1 MRQIY
6 LDNNATTRVAPE
18 VLEAMLPCYQDAYG
32 NASSVHAFGQEAKG
46 LLDNARQ
53 QVARMLNAEV
63 NEIIFTSGGTESDN
77 LAIRGVADA
86 STRPRKHLITT
97 RVEHHAVLHTC
108 QALQKA
114 GINVTYL
121 PVDVEGLVDPE
132 DVRKAIT
139 PDTLLISVM
148 HSNNET
154 GTTQALK
161 EIGQIALEH
170 DVYFHTDAV
179 QAAGKLP
186 LNVDDFNAD
195 LVSVAG
201 HKFHA
206 PKGVGALYVR
216 KGTRLRPLFFGG
228 AHERNR
234 RAGTENVPQ
243 VVGLGAAAELA
254 ENGLEGRARSIGEL
268 RDYLEHE
275 VSRQIPD
282 VALNGSRTSRI
293 SNTSN
298 LRFERTDSESLVI
311 NLDLAGVACST
322 GSACASGS
330 IEPSHVLLALGLSM
344 EQAFSSIRFSLSRY
358 TTREEIDA
366 VLEILPGVVSR
377 CRETAP
383 AGARLHSQGLSQRM
397 TND

>member
-18 VLEAMLPCYQDAYG
+18 VLDAILPCYQNAYG
-32 NASSVHAFGQEAKG
+32 NASSVHALGQEAKG

-53 QVARMLNAEV
+53 QLAHLLNAEP
-63 NEIIFTSGGTESDN
+63 NEIVFTSGGTESDN
-77 LAIRGVADA
+77 LAIRGVAEA
-86 STRPRKHLITT
+86 SPRPRKHIITT

-108 QALQKA
+108 QALQKS
-114 GINVTYL
+114 GIDVTYL
-121 PVDVEGLVDPE
+121 PVNGEGLVDPQ

-139 PDTLLISVM
+139 PDTILISVM
-148 HSNNET
+148 HSNNEI

-186 LNVDDFNAD
+186 LDVNDSNVD
-195 LVSVAG
+195 LLSVAG

-243 VVGLGAAAELA
+243 IVGLGAAAELA
-254 ENGLEGRARSIGEL
+254 GKGLEDRARSVGEL
-268 RDYLEHE
+268 RDYFEDE
-275 VSRQIPD
+275 ACRRIPG
-282 VALNGSRTSRI
+282 VALNGSRTLRI

-298 LRFERTDSESLVI
+298 LRFERADSESLVI

-330 IEPSHVLLALGLSM
+330 IEPSHVLLALGLPI
-344 EQAFSSIRFSLSRY
+344 EQAFSSVRFSLSRY
-358 TTREEIDA
+358 TTRAEIDE
-366 VLEILPGVVSR
+366 VLEVLPGVVSR
-377 CRETAP
+377 CREASP
-383 AGARLHSQGLSQRM
+383 ANTRLHAKV
-397 TND
+397 

>member
-18 VLEAMLPCYQDAYG
+18 VLDAMLPCYQGAYG
-32 NASSVHAFGQEAKG
+32 NASSVHALGQEAKG

-53 QVARMLNAEV
+53 QLAHLLNAEP
-63 NEIIFTSGGTESDN
+63 NEIVFTSGGTESDN
-77 LAIRGVADA
+77 LAIRGIAEA
-86 STRPRKHLITT
+86 SPRPAKHIITT

-108 QALQKA
+108 QALQKS
-114 GINVTYL
+114 GIDVTYL
-121 PVDVEGLVDPE
+121 PVNGEGLVDPQ

-139 PDTLLISVM
+139 PDTILISVM
-148 HSNNET
+148 HSNNEI

-186 LNVDDFNAD
+186 LDVNESNVD
-195 LVSVAG
+195 LLSVAG

-243 VVGLGAAAELA
+243 IVGLGAAAELA
-254 ENGLEGRARSIGEL
+254 GKGLEDRARSVGEL
-268 RDYLEHE
+268 RDYFEDE
-275 VSRQIPD
+275 VCRRIPG
-282 VALNGSRTSRI
+282 VALNGSRTFRI

-298 LRFERTDSESLVI
+298 LRFERADSESLVI

-330 IEPSHVLLALGLSM
+330 IEPSHVLLALGLPI
-344 EQAFSSIRFSLSRY
+344 EQAFSSVRFSLSRY
-358 TTREEIDA
+358 TTRAEIDE
-366 VLEILPGVVSR
+366 VLEVLPGVVSR
-377 CRETAP
+377 CREASP
-383 AGARLHSQGLSQRM
+383 ANTRLHAKV
-397 TND
+397 

>member
-18 VLEAMLPCYQDAYG
+18 VLDAMLPCYQGAYG
-32 NASSVHAFGQEAKG
+32 NASSVHALGQEAKG

-53 QVARMLNAEV
+53 QLAHLLNAEP
-63 NEIIFTSGGTESDN
+63 NEIVFTSGGTESDN
-77 LAIRGVADA
+77 LAIRGIAEA
-86 STRPRKHLITT
+86 SPRPAKHIITT

-108 QALQKA
+108 QALQKS
-114 GINVTYL
+114 GIDVTYL
-121 PVDVEGLVDPE
+121 PVNGEGMVDPQ

-139 PDTLLISVM
+139 PDTILISVM
-148 HSNNET
+148 HSNNEI
-154 GTTQALK
+154 GTTQAVK

-179 QAAGKLP
+179 QAAGKL
-186 LNVDDFNAD
+186 LLDVDDLNAD
-195 LVSVAG
+195 LLSLAG

-243 VVGLGAAAELA
+243 IVALGAAAELA
-254 ENGLEGRARSIGEL
+254 GDGLEDRARSIGEL
-268 RDYLEHE
+268 RDYFENE
-275 VSRQIPD
+275 VCRRIPEI
-282 VALNGSRTSRI
+282 ALNGSRILRI

-298 LRFERTDSESLVI
+298 LRFERADSESLVI

-330 IEPSHVLLALGLSM
+330 IEPSHVLLALGLPI
-344 EQAFSSIRFSLSRY
+344 EQAFSSVRFSLSRY
-358 TTREEIDA
+358 TTRDEIDT
-366 VLEILPGVVSR
+366 VLDILPGVVSR

-383 AGARLHSQGLSQRM
+383 AGSRLHA
-397 TND
+397 NV

>member
-18 VLEAMLPCYQDAYG
+18 VLDAMLPCYQNAYG
-32 NASSVHAFGQEAKG
+32 NASSVHALGQEAKG

-53 QVARMLNAEV
+53 QLARLLNAEA
-63 NEIIFTSGGTESDN
+63 NEIVFTSGGTESDN
-77 LAIRGVADA
+77 LALRGVAEA
-86 STRPRKHLITT
+86 SPRSKKHIITT

-108 QALQKA
+108 QVLQKS
-114 GINVTYL
+114 GIDVTYL
-121 PVDVEGLVDPE
+121 AVNGDGLADPQ

-139 PDTLLISVM
+139 PDTILISVM
-148 HSNNET
+148 HSNNEI

-161 EIGQIALEH
+161 EVGQIALEH

-186 LNVDDFNAD
+186 LDVDELQAD
-195 LVSVAG
+195 LLSVAG

-216 KGTRLRPLFFGG
+216 KGTRLRPLLFGG

-243 VVGLGAAAELA
+243 IVGLGAAAELA
-254 ENGLEGRARSIGEL
+254 GKGLEDRARSIGDL
-268 RDYLEHE
+268 RDYFEHE
-275 VSRQIPD
+275 VSQRIAG
-282 VALNGSRTSRI
+282 VALNGSRASRI

-298 LRFERTDSESLVI
+298 LRFERADSESLVI

-330 IEPSHVLLALGLSM
+330 IEPSHVLLALGLPV
-344 EQAFSSIRFSLSRY
+344 EQAFSSVRFSLSRY
-358 TTREEIDA
+358 TTHDEIET
-366 VLEILPGVVSR
+366 VLDILPGVVSR
-377 CRETAP
+377 CREAAP
-383 AGARLHSQGLSQRM
+383 AGSRLHARV
-397 TND
+397 

>member
-18 VLEAMLPCYQDAYG
+18 VLEAMLPCYQNAYG
-32 NASSVHAFGQEAKG
+32 NASSVHALGQEAKG

-53 QVARMLNAEV
+53 QLAHILNAEA
-63 NEIIFTSGGTESDN
+63 NEVVFTSGGTESDN
-77 LAIRGVADA
+77 LAIRGVAEA
-86 STRPRKHLITT
+86 SPRPRKHIITT

-108 QALQKA
+108 QALQKS
-114 GINVTYL
+114 GIDVTYL
-121 PVDVEGLVDPE
+121 PVNGEGLVDPQ

-139 PDTLLISVM
+139 PDTILISVM
-148 HSNNET
+148 HSNNEI

-161 EIGQIALEH
+161 EIGQAAMEH

-186 LNVDDFNAD
+186 LDVNDLNVD
-195 LVSVAG
+195 LLSVAG

-206 PKGVGALYVR
+206 PKGIGALYVR

-243 VVGLGAAAELA
+243 IVGLGAAAELA
-254 ENGLEGRARSIGEL
+254 QNGLEDRARSIGEL
-268 RDYLEHE
+268 RDYFENE
-275 VSRQIPD
+275 VCRRIPE

-298 LRFERTDSESLVI
+298 LRFEGADSESLVI

-330 IEPSHVLLALGLSM
+330 IEPSHVLLALGLPI
-344 EQAFSSIRFSLSRY
+344 EQAFSSVRFSLSRY
-358 TTREEIDA
+358 TTRDEIEA
-366 VLEILPGVVSR
+366 VLDILPAVVSR
-377 CRETAP
+377 CREAAP
-383 AGARLHSQGLSQRM
+383 VNTRLHAKV
-397 TND
+397 

>member
-18 VLEAMLPCYQDAYG
+18 VLDAMLPCYQNAYG
-32 NASSVHAFGQEAKG
+32 NASSIHALGQEAKG

-53 QVARMLNAEV
+53 QLARLLHAEP
-63 NEIIFTSGGTESDN
+63 NEIVFTSGGTESDN
-77 LAIRGVADA
+77 LAIRGVAEA
-86 STRPRKHLITT
+86 SPRPGKHIITT

-108 QALQKA
+108 QALQKS
-114 GINVTYL
+114 GIDVTYL
-121 PVDVEGLVDPE
+121 PVNSEGLVDPQ

-139 PDTLLISVM
+139 PETILISVM
-148 HSNNET
+148 HSNNEI

-186 LNVDDFNAD
+186 LDVGDLNAD
-195 LVSVAG
+195 LLSVAG

-243 VVGLGAAAELA
+243 IVGLGAAAELA
-254 ENGLEGRARSIGEL
+254 GKGLEDRARSIGEL
-268 RDYLEHE
+268 RDYFENE
-275 VSRQIPD
+275 VCRRIPE
-282 VALNGSRTSRI
+282 VALNGSRTLRI

-298 LRFERTDSESLVI
+298 LRFERADSESLVI
-311 NLDLAGVACST
+311 NLDLTGVACST

-330 IEPSHVLLALGLSM
+330 IEPSHVLLALGLPV
-344 EQAFSSIRFSLSRY
+344 EQAFSSVRFSLSRY
-358 TTREEIDA
+358 TTRDEIEA

-377 CRETAP
+377 CRETSPTGTRVHAK
-383 AGARLHSQGLSQRM
+383 A
-397 TND
+397 

>member
-18 VLEAMLPCYQDAYG
+18 VLDAMLPCYQNAYG

-46 LLDNARQ
+46 LLDDARQ
-53 QVARMLNAEV
+53 QLAHLLNAEP
-63 NEIIFTSGGTESDN
+63 NEIVFTSGGTESDN
-77 LAIRGVADA
+77 LAIRGVAEA
-86 STRPRKHLITT
+86 SPRPKKHVITT
-97 RVEHHAVLHTC
+97 QVEHHAVLHTC
-108 QALQKA
+108 LALQKS
-114 GINVTYL
+114 GIDVTYL
-121 PVDVEGLVDPE
+121 PVNSEGLVDPQA
-132 DVRKAIT
+132 VRKAII
-139 PDTLLISVM
+139 PDTILITVM
-148 HSNNET
+148 HSNNEI
-154 GTTQALK
+154 GTTQELK

-179 QAAGKLP
+179 QAAGKLQ
-186 LNVDDFNAD
+186 LDVDDLSAD
-195 LVSVAG
+195 LLSVAG

-243 VVGLGAAAELA
+243 IVGLGAAAELA
-254 ENGLEGRARSIGEL
+254 GNGLDNRARSIGEL
-268 RDYLEHE
+268 RDYFEHE
-275 VSRQIPD
+275 VYRRIPE
-282 VALNGSRTSRI
+282 VTLNGSRALRI

-298 LRFERTDSESLVI
+298 LRFEGADSESLVI
-311 NLDLAGVACST
+311 NLDLAGIACST

-330 IEPSHVLLALGLSM
+330 IEPSHVLLALGLPI
-344 EQAFSSIRFSLSRY
+344 EQAFSSVRFSLSRY
-358 TTREEIDA
+358 TTCAEIDA

-383 AGARLHSQGLSQRM
+383 AGTRVHARA
-397 TND
+397 

>member
-18 VLEAMLPCYQDAYG
+18 VLEAMLPCYEKAYG
-32 NASSVHAFGQEAKG
+32 NASSVHAFGQEAKA
-46 LLDNARQ
+46 LLDDARQ
-53 QVARMLNAEV
+53 QLAHLLNAEP
-63 NEIIFTSGGTESDN
+63 NEIVFTSGGTESDN
-77 LAIRGVADA
+77 LALRGVAEA
-86 STRPRKHLITT
+86 SHRPKKHIITT

-108 QALQKA
+108 QALQKS
-114 GINVTYL
+114 GVEVTYL
-121 PVDVEGLVDPE
+121 PVNSEGLVDPQE
-132 DVRKAIT
+132 VRKAII
-139 PDTLLISVM
+139 PDTVLISIM
-148 HSNNET
+148 HSNNEI
-154 GTTQALK
+154 GTSQALN
-161 EIGQIALEH
+161 EIGQIALAH

-186 LNVDDFNAD
+186 LDVDELQAD
-195 LVSVAG
+195 LLSVAG

-243 VVGLGAAAELA
+243 IVGLGAAAALA
-254 ENGLEGRARSIGEL
+254 GNGLEDRARAVGEL
-268 RDYLEHE
+268 RDHFEHE
-275 VSRQIPD
+275 VSRRIAG
-282 VALNGSRTSRI
+282 VALNGSRASRI

-298 LRFERTDSESLVI
+298 LRFERADSESLVI

-330 IEPSHVLLALGLSM
+330 IEPSHVLLALGLPV
-344 EQAFSSIRFSLSRY
+344 EQAFSSVRFSLSRY
-358 TTREEIDA
+358 TTRDEIET
-366 VLEILPGVVSR
+366 VLDILPEVVSR
-377 CRETAP
+377 CREATL
-383 AGARLHSQGLSQRM
+383 AGTRVHAKV
-397 TND
+397 

>member
-18 VLEAMLPCYQDAYG
+18 VLEAMLPCYQNAYG
-32 NASSVHAFGQEAKG
+32 NASSVHALGQKAKG
-46 LLDNARQ
+46 LLDHARQ
-53 QVARMLNAEV
+53 QLAHLLNTEA
-63 NEIIFTSGGTESDN
+63 NEIVFTSGGTESDN
-77 LAIRGVADA
+77 LAIRGVAEA
-86 STRPRKHLITT
+86 SPRPKRHIITS

-108 QALQKA
+108 QALEKS
-114 GINVTYL
+114 GIDVTYL
-121 PVDVEGLVDPE
+121 PVNDDGLVDPQ

-139 PDTLLISVM
+139 PDTILISVM
-148 HSNNET
+148 HSNNEI

-161 EIGQIALEH
+161 EIGQAAMEH

-186 LNVDDFNAD
+186 LDVNDLNVD
-195 LVSVAG
+195 LLSVAG

-206 PKGVGALYVR
+206 PKGIGALYVR

-243 VVGLGAAAELA
+243 IVGLGAAAELA
-254 ENGLEGRARSIGEL
+254 ENGLEDRARSIGEL
-268 RDYLEHE
+268 RDYFENE
-275 VSRQIPD
+275 VCRRIPE

-298 LRFERTDSESLVI
+298 LRFEGADSESLVI

-330 IEPSHVLLALGLSM
+330 IEPSHVLLALGLPI
-344 EQAFSSIRFSLSRY
+344 EQAFSSLRFSLSRY
-358 TTREEIDA
+358 TTRDEIEV
-366 VLEILPGVVSR
+366 VLEILPAVVSR
-377 CRETAP
+377 CREAAP
-383 AGARLHSQGLSQRM
+383 VNTRLHAKV
-397 TND
+397 

>member
-1 MRQIY
+1 VKAMRQIY

-18 VLEAMLPCYQDAYG
+18 VLEAMLPCYEKAYG
-32 NASSVHAFGQEAKG
+32 NASSVHAFGQEAKA
-46 LLDNARQ
+46 LLDDARQ
-53 QVARMLNAEV
+53 QLAHLLNAEP
-63 NEIIFTSGGTESDN
+63 NEIVFTSGGTESDN
-77 LAIRGVADA
+77 LALRGVAEA
-86 STRPRKHLITT
+86 SHRPKKHIITT

-108 QALQKA
+108 QALQKS
-114 GINVTYL
+114 GVEVTYL
-121 PVDVEGLVDPE
+121 PVNSEGLVDPQE
-132 DVRKAIT
+132 VRKAII
-139 PDTLLISVM
+139 PDTVLISIM
-148 HSNNET
+148 HSNNEI
-154 GTTQALK
+154 GTSQALN

-186 LNVDDFNAD
+186 LDVDELQAD
-195 LVSVAG
+195 LLSVAG

-243 VVGLGAAAELA
+243 IVGLGAAAALA
-254 ENGLEGRARSIGEL
+254 GNGLEDRARAVGEL
-268 RDYLEHE
+268 RDHFEHE
-275 VSRQIPD
+275 VSRRIAG
-282 VALNGSRTSRI
+282 VALNGSRASRI

-298 LRFERTDSESLVI
+298 LRFERADSESLVI

-330 IEPSHVLLALGLSM
+330 IEPSHVLLALGLPV
-344 EQAFSSIRFSLSRY
+344 EQAFSSVRFSLSRY
-358 TTREEIDA
+358 TTRDEIET
-366 VLEILPGVVSR
+366 VLDILPEVVSR
-377 CRETAP
+377 CREATL
-383 AGARLHSQGLSQRM
+383 AGTRVHAKV
-397 TND
+397 

>member
-18 VLEAMLPCYQDAYG
+18 VLEAMLPCYQNAYG
-32 NASSVHAFGQEAKG
+32 NASSVHALGQEAKG

-53 QVARMLNAEV
+53 QLAHLLNAEA
-63 NEIIFTSGGTESDN
+63 NEIVFTSGGTESDN
-77 LAIRGVADA
+77 LAIRGVAEA
-86 STRPRKHLITT
+86 SPRPKRHIITS

-108 QALQKA
+108 QALEKS
-114 GINVTYL
+114 GIDVTYL
-121 PVDVEGLVDPE
+121 PVNGDGLVDPQ

-139 PDTLLISVM
+139 PDTILISVM
-148 HSNNET
+148 HSNNEI

-161 EIGQIALEH
+161 EIGQVAMEH

-186 LNVDDFNAD
+186 LDVNDLNVD
-195 LVSVAG
+195 LLSVAG

-206 PKGVGALYVR
+206 PKGIGALYVR

-243 VVGLGAAAELA
+243 IVGLGAAAELA
-254 ENGLEGRARSIGEL
+254 QNGLEDRARSIGEL
-268 RDYLEHE
+268 RDYFENE
-275 VSRQIPD
+275 VCRRIPE

-298 LRFERTDSESLVI
+298 LRFEGADSESLVI

-330 IEPSHVLLALGLSM
+330 IEPSHVLLALGLPI
-344 EQAFSSIRFSLSRY
+344 EQAFSSVRFSLSRY
-358 TTREEIDA
+358 TTRDEIEA
-366 VLEILPGVVSR
+366 VLEILPAVVSR
-377 CRETAP
+377 CREAAP
-383 AGARLHSQGLSQRM
+383 VNTRLHAKV
-397 TND
+397 

>member
-18 VLEAMLPCYQDAYG
+18 VLDAMLPCYQGAYG
-32 NASSVHAFGQEAKG
+32 NASSVHALGQEAKG

-53 QVARMLNAEV
+53 QLAHLLNAEP
-63 NEIIFTSGGTESDN
+63 NEIVFTSGGTESDN
-77 LAIRGVADA
+77 LAIRGIAEA
-86 STRPRKHLITT
+86 SPRPAKHIITT

-108 QALQKA
+108 QVLQKS
-114 GINVTYL
+114 GIDVTYL
-121 PVDVEGLVDPE
+121 PVNSEGMVDPQ

-139 PDTLLISVM
+139 PDTILISVM
-148 HSNNET
+148 YSNNEI
-154 GTTQALK
+154 GTTQAVK

-179 QAAGKLP
+179 QAAGKL
-186 LNVDDFNAD
+186 LLDVDDLNAD
-195 LVSVAG
+195 LLSLAG

-243 VVGLGAAAELA
+243 IVGLGAAAELA
-254 ENGLEGRARSIGEL
+254 GDGLEERARPIGEL
-268 RDYLEHE
+268 RDYFENE
-275 VSRQIPD
+275 VCRRIPE
-282 VALNGSRTSRI
+282 VALNGSRTLRI

-298 LRFERTDSESLVI
+298 LRFERADSESLVI

-330 IEPSHVLLALGLSM
+330 IEPSHVLLALGLPVD
-344 EQAFSSIRFSLSRY
+344 QAFSSVRFSLSRY
-358 TTREEIDA
+358 TTREEIEA
-366 VLEILPGVVSR
+366 VLDILPGVVSR
-377 CRETAP
+377 CREASPVNT
-383 AGARLHSQGLSQRM
+383 RLHAKV
-397 TND
+397 

>member
-1 MRQIY
+1 MRQFY

-18 VLEAMLPCYQDAYG
+18 VLDAMLPCYQGAYG
-32 NASSVHAFGQEAKG
+32 NASSVHALGQEAKG

-53 QVARMLNAEV
+53 QLAHLLNAEP
-63 NEIIFTSGGTESDN
+63 NEIVFTSGGTESDN
-77 LAIRGVADA
+77 LAIRGIAEA
-86 STRPRKHLITT
+86 SPRPAKHIITT

-108 QALQKA
+108 QALQKS
-114 GINVTYL
+114 GIDVTYL
-121 PVDVEGLVDPE
+121 PVNGEGMVDPQ

-139 PDTLLISVM
+139 PDTILISVM
-148 HSNNET
+148 HSNNEI
-154 GTTQALK
+154 GTTQAVK

-179 QAAGKLP
+179 QAAGKL
-186 LNVDDFNAD
+186 LLDIDDLNAD
-195 LVSVAG
+195 LLSLAG

-243 VVGLGAAAELA
+243 IVGLGAAAELA
-254 ENGLEGRARSIGEL
+254 GDGLEDRARSIGEL
-268 RDYLEHE
+268 RDYFENE
-275 VSRQIPD
+275 VCRRIPE
-282 VALNGSRTSRI
+282 VALNGSRTLRI

-298 LRFERTDSESLVI
+298 LRFERADSESLVI
-311 NLDLAGVACST
+311 NLDLSGVACST

-330 IEPSHVLLALGLSM
+330 IEPSHVLLALGLPI
-344 EQAFSSIRFSLSRY
+344 EQAFSSVRFSLSRY
-358 TTREEIDA
+358 TTRDEIDT
-366 VLEILPGVVSR
+366 VLDILPGVVSR

-383 AGARLHSQGLSQRM
+383 AGSRLHA
-397 TND
+397 NV